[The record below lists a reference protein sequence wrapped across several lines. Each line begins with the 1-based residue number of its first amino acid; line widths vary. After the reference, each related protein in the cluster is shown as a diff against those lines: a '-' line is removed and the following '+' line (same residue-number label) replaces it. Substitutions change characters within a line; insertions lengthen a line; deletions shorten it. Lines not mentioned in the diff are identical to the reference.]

1 MPTTHLRLSVRT
13 SPDVLHRVVSVCRRR
28 ALEVESLTYGA
39 GEIALVL
46 VGREDR
52 TRGIIRWLLALIDVL
67 DVVDV
72 SQRSAASR
80 KLR

>member
-1 MPTTHLRLSVRT
+1 MPTTHLRLSVRS
-13 SPDVLHRVVSVCRRR
+13 SPDVLHRVVTVCRRR
-28 ALEVESLTYGA
+28 ALEIESLTYGT

-72 SQRSAASR
+72 SQGSTSP
-80 KLR
+80 KLP